1 MQRASLLLAAAL
13 LASCQTQPGT
23 SAATDRFT
31 LADANKDGRLSREEV
46 SDYLVHNVFDARDA
60 NGDGQLTA
68 AEWTP
73 DPADKASL
81 AWFKQR
87 DTNNDG
93 VVSQSEAFAWGR
105 KNQGWGEMM
114 KEADSNNDGSI
125 SREEATAYLDS
136 KEGPVR

>member
-1 MQRASLLLAAAL
+1 MQRVSLLLAAAL

-23 SAATDRFT
+23 SAATDRFA
-31 LADANKDGRLSREEV
+31 LADANKDNRLSREEV
-46 SDYLVHNVFDARDA
+46 SDYLVHNVFAARDA
-60 NGDGQLTA
+60 NNDGQLTA

-81 AWFKQR
+81 QWFKQR

-93 VVSQSEAFAWGR
+93 VVSQQEAFAWGR
-105 KNQGWGEMM
+105 SNQGWGEMM
-114 KEADSNNDGSI
+114 HDADTNSDGFI
-125 SREEATAYLDS
+125 SRAEATAYLGS